1 MQKRTLLVGAA
12 LVGALTLSGSAGAVA
27 GGLITSAKIKD
38 GTVRTVDV
46 KNGTL
51 KSIDF
56 KNGTI
61 RRADF
66 NAAVKKDLAHLGIDG
81 IDGATA
87 YEIWLATGNT
97 GTAQEFLDALHGI
110 DGVDGH
116 DGIDG
121 IDGDKGDKGDTGDKG
136 DKGDTGETG
145 ANGKDGLNGEH
156 GKDGVNGVDG
166 KDGRDGTDAT
176 IASGNWGIID
186 RNVIGSASAVLRSG
200 PGGAPLGTGSLNLSV
215 ADGASK
221 IAFGNEADFAGLKI
235 SSINALGFSVYQTGE
250 NASISAAN
258 LPNISLEVNPGVAGK
273 TYSSLVYNP
282 APVQP
287 SRWSTVDATQGAG
300 WYFTNAAVAAATGC
314 GQGAGQRFCTL
325 DEIKTAAPDAYVTYS
340 LGIAKGRDSAW
351 HGAVDAVRVNDR
363 VFDFEETGV
372 SAHPAS

>member
-1 MQKRTLLVGAA
+1 VKVTLKAAIVAVIVMA
-12 LVGALTLSGSAGAVA
+12 LVGGGSAVA
-27 GGLITSAKIKD
+27 GSLVTSAKIADGTIQNRDIADGTISLSRLSEGTQALIRQHAKD
-38 GTVRTVDV
+38 GV
-46 KNGTL
+46 NG
-51 KSIDF
+51 
-56 KNGTI
+56 
-61 RRADF
+61 R
-66 NAAVKKDLAHLGIDG
+66 
-81 IDGATA
+81 DGANGA
-87 YEIWLATGNT
+87 GGQDGARGLQGQA
-97 GTAQEFLDALHGI
+97 GTAGNDGVN
-110 DGVDGH
+110 GVDG
-116 DGIDG
+116 
-121 IDGDKGDKGDTGDKG
+121 
-136 DKGDTGETG
+136 
-145 ANGKDGLNGEH
+145 KD

-372 SAHPAS
+372 SAHAAS

>member
-1 MQKRTLLVGAA
+1 MKVTLKAAIVAVIVMA
-12 LVGALTLSGSAGAVA
+12 LVGGGSAVA
-27 GGLITSAKIKD
+27 GSLVTSAKIADGTIQNRDIADGTISLSRLSEGTQALIRQHAKD
-38 GTVRTVDV
+38 GV
-46 KNGTL
+46 NGR
-51 KSIDF
+51 D
-56 KNGTI
+56 
-61 RRADF
+61 
-66 NAAVKKDLAHLGIDG
+66 
-81 IDGATA
+81 
-87 YEIWLATGNT
+87 
-97 GTAQEFLDALHGI
+97 
-110 DGVDGH
+110 
-116 DGIDG
+116 
-121 IDGDKGDKGDTGDKG
+121 
-136 DKGDTGETG
+136 G
-145 ANGKDGLNGEH
+145 ANGAGGQDGARGLQGQAGTAGNDGVNGVD
-156 GKDGVNGVDG
+156 GKDGVNGVDGKDGKDGVDGVDG

-200 PGGAPLGTGSLNLSV
+200 PGGAPLGTGSLNVSV

-250 NASISAAN
+250 NASISSAN

-287 SRWSTVDATQGAG
+287 SRWSTVDAAQGAG

-372 SAHPAS
+372 SAHAAS

>member
-1 MQKRTLLVGAA
+1 MKVTLKAAIVAVIVMA
-12 LVGALTLSGSAGAVA
+12 LVGGGSAVA
-27 GGLITSAKIKD
+27 GSLVTSAKIADGTIQNRDIADGTISLSRLSEGTQALIRQHAKD
-38 GTVRTVDV
+38 GV
-46 KNGTL
+46 NG
-51 KSIDF
+51 
-56 KNGTI
+56 
-61 RRADF
+61 R
-66 NAAVKKDLAHLGIDG
+66 
-81 IDGATA
+81 DGANGA
-87 YEIWLATGNT
+87 GGQDGARGLQGQA
-97 GTAQEFLDALHGI
+97 GTAGNDGVNGVAGK
-110 DGVDGH
+110 DGVDGN
-116 DGIDG
+116 D
-121 IDGDKGDKGDTGDKG
+121 
-136 DKGDTGETG
+136 
-145 ANGKDGLNGEH
+145 

-215 ADGASK
+215 ADVASK

-250 NASISAAN
+250 NASISSAN

-287 SRWSTVDATQGAG
+287 SRWSTVDAAQGAG

>member
-1 MQKRTLLVGAA
+1 V
-12 LVGALTLSGSAGAVA
+12 
-27 GGLITSAKIKD
+27 
-38 GTVRTVDV
+38 
-46 KNGTL
+46 NGR
-51 KSIDF
+51 D
-56 KNGTI
+56 
-61 RRADF
+61 
-66 NAAVKKDLAHLGIDG
+66 
-81 IDGATA
+81 
-87 YEIWLATGNT
+87 
-97 GTAQEFLDALHGI
+97 
-110 DGVDGH
+110 
-116 DGIDG
+116 
-121 IDGDKGDKGDTGDKG
+121 
-136 DKGDTGETG
+136 G
-145 ANGKDGLNGEH
+145 ANGAGGQDGARGLQGQAGTAGNDGVNGVD
-156 GKDGVNGVDG
+156 GKDGVNGVNGVDGVDG

-287 SRWSTVDATQGAG
+287 SRWSTVDAAQGAG

-372 SAHPAS
+372 SAHAAS

>member
-1 MQKRTLLVGAA
+1 MKVTLKAAIVAVIAVA
-12 LVGALTLSGSAGAVA
+12 LVGGGSAVA
-27 GGLITSAKIKD
+27 GSLVTSAKIADGTIQNRDIADGTISLSRLSEGTQALIRQHAKD
-38 GTVRTVDV
+38 GV
-46 KNGTL
+46 NGR
-51 KSIDF
+51 D
-56 KNGTI
+56 
-61 RRADF
+61 
-66 NAAVKKDLAHLGIDG
+66 
-81 IDGATA
+81 
-87 YEIWLATGNT
+87 
-97 GTAQEFLDALHGI
+97 
-110 DGVDGH
+110 
-116 DGIDG
+116 
-121 IDGDKGDKGDTGDKG
+121 
-136 DKGDTGETG
+136 G
-145 ANGKDGLNGEH
+145 ANGAGGQDGARGLQGQAGTAGNDGVNGVD
-156 GKDGVNGVDG
+156 GKDGVNGVDGKDGKDGVDGVDG

-215 ADGASK
+215 ADVASK

-250 NASISAAN
+250 NASISSAN

-287 SRWSTVDATQGAG
+287 SRWSTVDAAQGAG

-372 SAHPAS
+372 SAHAAS

>member
-1 MQKRTLLVGAA
+1 MKVTLKAAIVAVIAVA
-12 LVGALTLSGSAGAVA
+12 LVGGGSAVA
-27 GGLITSAKIKD
+27 GSLVTSAKIAD
-38 GTVRTVDV
+38 GTIQNRD
-46 KNGTL
+46 
-51 KSIDF
+51 IAD
-56 KNGTI
+56 GTI
-61 RRADF
+61 SLSRLSEGTQALIRQ
-66 NAAVKKDLAHLGIDG
+66 H
-81 IDGATA
+81 AT
-87 YEIWLATGNT
+87 
-97 GTAQEFLDALHGI
+97 
-110 DGVDGH
+110 DGVNGRD
-116 DGIDG
+116 
-121 IDGDKGDKGDTGDKG
+121 
-136 DKGDTGETG
+136 G
-145 ANGKDGLNGEH
+145 ANGAGGQDGARGLQGQAGTAGNDGVNGVD
-156 GKDGVNGVDG
+156 GKDGVNGVDGKDGKDGVDGVDG

-221 IAFGNEADFAGLKI
+221 IAFGNEADFAGLKV

-250 NASISAAN
+250 NASISSAN

>member
-1 MQKRTLLVGAA
+1 MKVTLKAAIVAVMVMA
-12 LVGALTLSGSAGAVA
+12 LVGGGSAVA
-27 GGLITSAKIKD
+27 GSLVTSAKIADGTIQNRDIAEGTISLSRLSEGAQALIRQHAKD
-38 GTVRTVDV
+38 GV
-46 KNGTL
+46 NG
-51 KSIDF
+51 
-56 KNGTI
+56 
-61 RRADF
+61 R
-66 NAAVKKDLAHLGIDG
+66 
-81 IDGATA
+81 DGADGA
-87 YEIWLATGNT
+87 GGQDGARGLQGQA
-97 GTAQEFLDALHGI
+97 GTAGY
-110 DGVDGH
+110 DGV
-116 DGIDG
+116 
-121 IDGDKGDKGDTGDKG
+121 
-136 DKGDTGETG
+136 
-145 ANGKDGLNGEH
+145 NGVD
-156 GKDGVNGVDG
+156 GKDGVNGVDGKDGKDGVNGVDGVDG

-186 RNVIGSASAVLRSG
+186 RNVIGSAGAVLRSG
-200 PGGAPLGTGSLNLSV
+200 PGAAPLGTGSLNLSV

-221 IAFGNEADFAGLKI
+221 IAFGNEVDFAGLKV
-235 SSINALGFSVYQTGE
+235 SSIGALGFSVYQTGE
-250 NASISAAN
+250 NASISPAN

-372 SAHPAS
+372 SSHAAS

>member
-1 MQKRTLLVGAA
+1 MKVTLKAAIVAVIAVA
-12 LVGALTLSGSAGAVA
+12 LVGGGSAVA
-27 GGLITSAKIKD
+27 GSLVTSAKIADGTIQNRDIADGTISLSRLSEGTQALIRQHAKD
-38 GTVRTVDV
+38 GV
-46 KNGTL
+46 NGR
-51 KSIDF
+51 D
-56 KNGTI
+56 
-61 RRADF
+61 
-66 NAAVKKDLAHLGIDG
+66 
-81 IDGATA
+81 
-87 YEIWLATGNT
+87 
-97 GTAQEFLDALHGI
+97 
-110 DGVDGH
+110 
-116 DGIDG
+116 
-121 IDGDKGDKGDTGDKG
+121 
-136 DKGDTGETG
+136 G
-145 ANGKDGLNGEH
+145 ANGAGGQDGARGLQGQAGTAGNDGVNGVD

-200 PGGAPLGTGSLNLSV
+200 PGVAPLGTGSLNLSV
-215 ADGASK
+215 ADVASK

>member
-1 MQKRTLLVGAA
+1 VKVTLKAAVVAVIVMA
-12 LVGALTLSGSAGAVA
+12 LVGGGSAVA
-27 GGLITSAKIKD
+27 GSLVTSAKIADGTIQNRDIADGTISLSRLSEGTQALIRQHAKD
-38 GTVRTVDV
+38 GV
-46 KNGTL
+46 NG
-51 KSIDF
+51 
-56 KNGTI
+56 
-61 RRADF
+61 R
-66 NAAVKKDLAHLGIDG
+66 
-81 IDGATA
+81 DGANGAGGQDGARGLQGQAGTP
-87 YEIWLATGNT
+87 GND
-97 GTAQEFLDALHGI
+97 GVN
-110 DGVDGH
+110 GVDG
-116 DGIDG
+116 
-121 IDGDKGDKGDTGDKG
+121 
-136 DKGDTGETG
+136 
-145 ANGKDGLNGEH
+145 KDGVNGVD

-221 IAFGNEADFAGLKI
+221 IAFGNEADFAGLKV

-250 NASISAAN
+250 NASISSAN

>member
-1 MQKRTLLVGAA
+1 MKVTLKAAIVAVIVMA
-12 LVGALTLSGSAGAVA
+12 LVGGGSAVA
-27 GGLITSAKIKD
+27 GSLVTSAKIADGTIQNRDIADGTISLSRLSEGTQALIRQHAKD
-38 GTVRTVDV
+38 GV
-46 KNGTL
+46 NG
-51 KSIDF
+51 
-56 KNGTI
+56 
-61 RRADF
+61 R
-66 NAAVKKDLAHLGIDG
+66 
-81 IDGATA
+81 DGANGA
-87 YEIWLATGNT
+87 GGQDGARGLQGQA
-97 GTAQEFLDALHGI
+97 GTAGNDGVNGVAGK
-110 DGVDGH
+110 DGVDGN
-116 DGIDG
+116 D
-121 IDGDKGDKGDTGDKG
+121 
-136 DKGDTGETG
+136 
-145 ANGKDGLNGEH
+145 

-200 PGGAPLGTGSLNLSV
+200 PGGAPLGTGSLNVSV

-287 SRWSTVDATQGAG
+287 SRWSTVDAAQGAG

-372 SAHPAS
+372 SAHAAS

>member
-1 MQKRTLLVGAA
+1 VKVTLKAAIVAVIVMA
-12 LVGALTLSGSAGAVA
+12 LVGGGSAVA
-27 GGLITSAKIKD
+27 GSLVTSAKIADGTIQNRDIADGTISLSRLSEGTQALIRQHAKD
-38 GTVRTVDV
+38 GV
-46 KNGTL
+46 NG
-51 KSIDF
+51 
-56 KNGTI
+56 
-61 RRADF
+61 R
-66 NAAVKKDLAHLGIDG
+66 
-81 IDGATA
+81 DGANGA
-87 YEIWLATGNT
+87 GGQDGARGLQGQA
-97 GTAQEFLDALHGI
+97 GTAGN
-110 DGVDGH
+110 DGVDG
-116 DGIDG
+116 
-121 IDGDKGDKGDTGDKG
+121 
-136 DKGDTGETG
+136 
-145 ANGKDGLNGEH
+145 KD
-156 GKDGVNGVDG
+156 GKDGVNGVDGVDG

-215 ADGASK
+215 ADVASK

>member
-1 MQKRTLLVGAA
+1 VKVTLKAAIVAVIVMA
-12 LVGALTLSGSAGAVA
+12 LVGGGSAVA
-27 GGLITSAKIKD
+27 GSLVTSAKIADGTIQNRDIADGTISLSRLSEGTQALIRQHAKD
-38 GTVRTVDV
+38 GV
-46 KNGTL
+46 NG
-51 KSIDF
+51 
-56 KNGTI
+56 
-61 RRADF
+61 R
-66 NAAVKKDLAHLGIDG
+66 
-81 IDGATA
+81 DGANGA
-87 YEIWLATGNT
+87 GGQDGARGLQGQA
-97 GTAQEFLDALHGI
+97 GTAGNDGVNGVAGK
-110 DGVDGH
+110 DGVDGN
-116 DGIDG
+116 D
-121 IDGDKGDKGDTGDKG
+121 
-136 DKGDTGETG
+136 
-145 ANGKDGLNGEH
+145 

-215 ADGASK
+215 ADVASK

-287 SRWSTVDATQGAG
+287 SRWSTVDAAQGAG

-372 SAHPAS
+372 SAHAAS

>member
-1 MQKRTLLVGAA
+1 MKVTLKAAIVAVIVMA
-12 LVGALTLSGSAGAVA
+12 LVGGGSAVA
-27 GGLITSAKIKD
+27 GSLVTSAKIADGTIQNRDIADGTISLSRLSEGTQALIRQHAKD
-38 GTVRTVDV
+38 GV
-46 KNGTL
+46 NG
-51 KSIDF
+51 
-56 KNGTI
+56 
-61 RRADF
+61 R
-66 NAAVKKDLAHLGIDG
+66 
-81 IDGATA
+81 DGANGAGGQDGARGLQGQAGTP
-87 YEIWLATGNT
+87 GND
-97 GTAQEFLDALHGI
+97 GVN
-110 DGVDGH
+110 GVDG
-116 DGIDG
+116 
-121 IDGDKGDKGDTGDKG
+121 
-136 DKGDTGETG
+136 
-145 ANGKDGLNGEH
+145 KDGVNGVD

-186 RNVIGSASAVLRSG
+186 RNVIGSASAILRSG

-250 NASISAAN
+250 NASISSAN

-314 GQGAGQRFCTL
+314 GQGAGQTFCTL
-325 DEIKTAAPDAYVTYS
+325 DEIKTAAPDAYITYS

-372 SAHPAS
+372 SAHAAS

>member
-1 MQKRTLLVGAA
+1 MKVTLKAAIVAVIAVA
-12 LVGALTLSGSAGAVA
+12 LVGGGSAVA
-27 GGLITSAKIKD
+27 GSLVTSAKIADGTIQNRDIADGTISLSRLSEGTQALIRQHAKD
-38 GTVRTVDV
+38 GV
-46 KNGTL
+46 NGR
-51 KSIDF
+51 D
-56 KNGTI
+56 
-61 RRADF
+61 
-66 NAAVKKDLAHLGIDG
+66 
-81 IDGATA
+81 
-87 YEIWLATGNT
+87 
-97 GTAQEFLDALHGI
+97 
-110 DGVDGH
+110 
-116 DGIDG
+116 
-121 IDGDKGDKGDTGDKG
+121 
-136 DKGDTGETG
+136 G
-145 ANGKDGLNGEH
+145 ANGAGGQDGARGLQGQAGTAGNDGVNGDA

-215 ADGASK
+215 ADVASK

-250 NASISAAN
+250 NASISSAN

-372 SAHPAS
+372 SAHAAS

>member
-1 MQKRTLLVGAA
+1 VKVTLKAAIVAVIAVA
-12 LVGALTLSGSAGAVA
+12 LVGGGSAVA
-27 GGLITSAKIKD
+27 GSLVTSAKIADGTIQNRDIADGTISLSRLSEGTQALIRQHAKD
-38 GTVRTVDV
+38 GV
-46 KNGTL
+46 NG
-51 KSIDF
+51 
-56 KNGTI
+56 
-61 RRADF
+61 R
-66 NAAVKKDLAHLGIDG
+66 
-81 IDGATA
+81 DGANGA
-87 YEIWLATGNT
+87 GGQDGARGLQGQA
-97 GTAQEFLDALHGI
+97 GTAGNDGVNGVAGK
-110 DGVDGH
+110 DGVDGN
-116 DGIDG
+116 D
-121 IDGDKGDKGDTGDKG
+121 
-136 DKGDTGETG
+136 
-145 ANGKDGLNGEH
+145 

-287 SRWSTVDATQGAG
+287 SRWSTVDAAQGAG

-372 SAHPAS
+372 SAHAAS

>member
-1 MQKRTLLVGAA
+1 MKVTLKAAIVAVIVMA
-12 LVGALTLSGSAGAVA
+12 LVGGGSAVA
-27 GGLITSAKIKD
+27 GSLVTSAKIADGTIQNRDIADGTISLSRLSEGTQALIRQHAKD
-38 GTVRTVDV
+38 GV
-46 KNGTL
+46 NGR
-51 KSIDF
+51 D
-56 KNGTI
+56 
-61 RRADF
+61 
-66 NAAVKKDLAHLGIDG
+66 
-81 IDGATA
+81 
-87 YEIWLATGNT
+87 
-97 GTAQEFLDALHGI
+97 
-110 DGVDGH
+110 
-116 DGIDG
+116 
-121 IDGDKGDKGDTGDKG
+121 
-136 DKGDTGETG
+136 G
-145 ANGKDGLNGEH
+145 ANGAGGQDGARGLQGQAGTAGNDGVNGVD

-372 SAHPAS
+372 SAHAAS

>member
-1 MQKRTLLVGAA
+1 MKVTLKAAIVAVIVMA
-12 LVGALTLSGSAGAVA
+12 LVGGGSAVA
-27 GGLITSAKIKD
+27 GSLVTSAKIAD
-38 GTVRTVDV
+38 GTIQNRD
-46 KNGTL
+46 
-51 KSIDF
+51 IAD
-56 KNGTI
+56 GTI
-61 RRADF
+61 SLSRLSEGTQALIRQHAT
-66 NAAVKKDLAHLGIDG
+66 DG
-81 IDGATA
+81 VNGRDGANGA
-87 YEIWLATGNT
+87 GGQDGARGLQGQA
-97 GTAQEFLDALHGI
+97 GTAGNDGVNGVAGK
-110 DGVDGH
+110 DGVDGN
-116 DGIDG
+116 D
-121 IDGDKGDKGDTGDKG
+121 
-136 DKGDTGETG
+136 
-145 ANGKDGLNGEH
+145 

-200 PGGAPLGTGSLNLSV
+200 PGGAPLGTGSLNVSV

-221 IAFGNEADFAGLKI
+221 IAFGNEADFAGLKV

-287 SRWSTVDATQGAG
+287 SRWSTVDAAQGAG

-372 SAHPAS
+372 SAHAAS

>member
-1 MQKRTLLVGAA
+1 VKVTLKAAIVAVIAVA
-12 LVGALTLSGSAGAVA
+12 LVGGGSAVA
-27 GGLITSAKIKD
+27 GSLVTSAKIAD
-38 GTVRTVDV
+38 GTIQNRD
-46 KNGTL
+46 
-51 KSIDF
+51 IAD
-56 KNGTI
+56 GTI
-61 RRADF
+61 SLSRLSEGTQALIRQ
-66 NAAVKKDLAHLGIDG
+66 H
-81 IDGATA
+81 AT
-87 YEIWLATGNT
+87 
-97 GTAQEFLDALHGI
+97 
-110 DGVDGH
+110 DGVNGRD
-116 DGIDG
+116 
-121 IDGDKGDKGDTGDKG
+121 
-136 DKGDTGETG
+136 G
-145 ANGKDGLNGEH
+145 ANGAGGQDGARGLQGQAGTAGNDGVNGVD
-156 GKDGVNGVDG
+156 GKDGVNGVDGKDGKDGVDGVDG

-215 ADGASK
+215 ADVASK
-221 IAFGNEADFAGLKI
+221 IAFGNEADFAGLKV

-250 NASISAAN
+250 NASISSAN

-287 SRWSTVDATQGAG
+287 SRWSTVDAAQGAG

>member
-1 MQKRTLLVGAA
+1 MKVTLKAAIVAVIVMA
-12 LVGALTLSGSAGAVA
+12 LVGGGSAVA
-27 GGLITSAKIKD
+27 GSLVTSAKIAD
-38 GTVRTVDV
+38 GTIQNRD
-46 KNGTL
+46 
-51 KSIDF
+51 IAD
-56 KNGTI
+56 GTI
-61 RRADF
+61 SLSRLSEGTQALIRQ
-66 NAAVKKDLAHLGIDG
+66 H
-81 IDGATA
+81 AT
-87 YEIWLATGNT
+87 
-97 GTAQEFLDALHGI
+97 
-110 DGVDGH
+110 DGVNGRD
-116 DGIDG
+116 
-121 IDGDKGDKGDTGDKG
+121 
-136 DKGDTGETG
+136 G
-145 ANGKDGLNGEH
+145 ANGAGGQDGARGLQGQAGTAGNDGVNGVD

-215 ADGASK
+215 ADVASK

-250 NASISAAN
+250 NASISSAN

-314 GQGAGQRFCTL
+314 GQDAGQRFCTL

-372 SAHPAS
+372 SAHAAS

>member
-1 MQKRTLLVGAA
+1 MKVTLKAAIVAVIVMA
-12 LVGALTLSGSAGAVA
+12 LVGGGSAVA
-27 GGLITSAKIKD
+27 GSLVTSAKIAD
-38 GTVRTVDV
+38 GTIQNRD
-46 KNGTL
+46 
-51 KSIDF
+51 IAD
-56 KNGTI
+56 GTI
-61 RRADF
+61 SLSRLSEGTQALIRQ
-66 NAAVKKDLAHLGIDG
+66 H
-81 IDGATA
+81 AT
-87 YEIWLATGNT
+87 
-97 GTAQEFLDALHGI
+97 
-110 DGVDGH
+110 DGVNGRD
-116 DGIDG
+116 
-121 IDGDKGDKGDTGDKG
+121 
-136 DKGDTGETG
+136 G
-145 ANGKDGLNGEH
+145 ANGAGGQDGARGLQGQAGTAGNDGVNGVD

-200 PGGAPLGTGSLNLSV
+200 PGGAPLGTGSLNVSV

-221 IAFGNEADFAGLKI
+221 IAFGNEADFAGLKV

-372 SAHPAS
+372 SAHAAS